1 MDDPNLIRKLRDH
14 FLVKPAEES
23 KGRRIRY
30 NLSDRSL
37 IDPSMGQAM
46 EIAKIID
53 YTVMNYL
60 EFFFKCNH

>member
-1 MDDPNLIRKLRDH
+1 MDDPNLIRKLRDN
-14 FLVKPAEES
+14 FLIKPEEN

-53 YTVMNYL
+53 YTVMCNR
-60 EFFFKCNH
+60 FFFLIKFIL